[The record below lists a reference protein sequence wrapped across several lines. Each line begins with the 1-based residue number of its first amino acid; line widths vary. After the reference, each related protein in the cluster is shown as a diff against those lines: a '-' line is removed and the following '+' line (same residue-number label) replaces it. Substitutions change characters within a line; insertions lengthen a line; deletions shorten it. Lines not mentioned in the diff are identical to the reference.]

1 MSTMVRMIGA
11 AADPALIRYYDRRAA
26 EYDDWYLGEGLFADR
41 HRPGWESE
49 LAAVIDLVA
58 HLQVARTLDVACG
71 TGFITRHVPGRVV
84 GLDFN
89 EAMLTIAAT
98 RVRGPL
104 VRGNGLALPFRDGA
118 FDRVFTAHFYGHLR
132 QQERTVFLR
141 ETQRVGADLIVLDT
155 ARRADT
161 PPEQM
166 QERVLSDGS
175 RHVVYKRFFTAA
187 ELVEELG
194 AAVLLFEG
202 QWFVVVRSSHA

>member
-1 MSTMVRMIGA
+1 MIGG
-11 AADPALIRYYDRRAA
+11 AADPAVIRYYDRRAA

-41 HRPGWESE
+41 DRPGWEAE
-49 LAAVIDLVA
+49 LAAVIDLVTN
-58 HLQVARTLDVACG
+58 LQAVRTLDVACG
-71 TGFITRHVPGRVV
+71 TGFITRYVPGRVV

-89 EAMLTIAAT
+89 QAMLTIAGK

-104 VRGNGLALPFRDGA
+104 VRGDGLALPFRDGA

-132 QQERTVFLR
+132 ERERTAFRR
-141 ETQRVGADLIVLDT
+141 ETRRVGADLIVLDT
-155 ARRADT
+155 ACRADT

-187 ELVEELG
+187 ELAEELG
-194 AAVLLFEG
+194 AAVPLFEG
-202 QWFVVVRSSHA
+202 QWFVVVRSSARQSP